1 MCSSASKTNHPE
13 VSQKRK
19 DIQVIRGWAIT
30 VVILFHFFPSQFPN
44 GYIGVDAFFVISG
57 FLVAMILRKN
67 DHLCASSV
75 GIFYYKRMKRILPS
89 YYLTLCSILTSTVL
103 FLPLPY
109 QQINMDSSRKA
120 VLLISN
126 FITNDD
132 EQHYQKMLLGAED
145 LFVHT
150 WSLCLEMQWYLI
162 ISAIFVIQRLTTS
175 WEKTFLAGIAGCSIV
190 LYLKV
195 DNTTAFYSVFP
206 RLWQFLCGLAAFL
219 AHDKTVRALVSSDYR
234 LRNCSSAGLRLQ
246 VLENIGKS
254 YKMELKRNTPWELLR
269 TNLIKETPLL
279 GGDALAYLGD
289 ISYALYLFH
298 WPVYVIVKPHSLEQ
312 PLVLFFG
319 VLASTTLAIATHH
332 GFESRYLKW
341 SPPAISLTVALLLVT
356 SSALSYHLHSQ
367 DDSPRQFGPGPV
379 NYSSINISD
388 AAWNFSELFK

>member
-30 VVILFHFFPSQFPN
+30 VVVLFHFFPSQFPN

-67 DHLCASSV
+67 DHLSASSI
-75 GIFYYKRMKRILPS
+75 GIFYYRRMKRILPS

-103 FLPLPY
+103 FLPLSY
-109 QQINMDSSRKA
+109 RQINMDSSRKA

-162 ISAIFVIQRLTTS
+162 IPAIFVIQRLTTS
-175 WEKTFLAGIAGCSIV
+175 WEKTFFAGIAGCSIV
-190 LYLKV
+190 LYLRV
-195 DNTTAFYSVFP
+195 DNTIAFYSVFT
-206 RLWQFLCGLAAFL
+206 RLWQFLCGVAAFL
-219 AHDKTVRALVSSDYR
+219 AHDKRTPALSPREYRKSLQDGLEEKYSLGTPQNKTDKRAVDNGKWLHVAAIVIFIWEVMLSLIWFALPSHI
-234 LRNCSSAGLRLQ
+234 LRLATT
-246 VLENIGKS
+246 VLTGAVVYIGS
-254 YKMELKRNTPWELLR
+254 LQQ
-269 TNLIKETPLL
+269 IPLL
-279 GGDALAYLGD
+279 GGGALAYLGD

-312 PLVLFFG
+312 PLGTFHTVKLFPRMK
-319 VLASTTLAIATHH
+319 I
-332 GFESRYLKW
+332 
-341 SPPAISLTVALLLVT
+341 
-356 SSALSYHLHSQ
+356 LSKYH
-367 DDSPRQFGPGPV
+367 
-379 NYSSINISD
+379 
-388 AAWNFSELFK
+388 